1 MIEIFLLEQL
11 DAFARKGSLQQAA
24 AELHLSQPALTR
36 SMKKLES
43 ILGVSLFQRSS
54 SKIALNETGKVA
66 AEYAR
71 RVLDADRE
79 MVERTLAFDRRRRT
93 IILGSCAPLPIQE
106 LLPVLQEHFAGMA
119 ITTEI
124 ADDTQLTEGL
134 KSGLYQLAILHA
146 FPEDATLACQR
157 YLDER
162 LYVTLPGGHPLA
174 TKKEVFFQDLEGI
187 PILTSGNTG
196 FWLDLCRG
204 KLKEANLLIQNSPD
218 AMTELVDASTLPV
231 FNSDRMLER
240 GYGVPGRVSVPIA
253 DSEARTTYYIACRS
267 TERKRYAPI
276 FSAARSAALRE
287 TRRPS

>member
-54 SKIALNETGKVA
+54 SKIVLNETGKVA

-79 MVERTLAFDRRRRT
+79 MVEQTLAFDRRRRT
-93 IILGSCAPLPIQE
+93 IVVGSCAPFPIQE
-106 LLPVLQEHFAGMA
+106 FLPVLQEHFAGMA

-124 ADDTQLTEGL
+124 THDTKLTEGL

-146 FPEDATLACQR
+146 LPEDETLACQR

-162 LYVTLPGGHPLA
+162 LYITLPPEHPLA
-174 TKKEVFFQDLEGI
+174 AKKEVSFRDLDGI
-187 PILTSGNTG
+187 SILTSGNTG
-196 FWLDLCRG
+196 FWLDLCRE
-204 KLKEANLLIQNSPD
+204 KLKESSLLIQNSPEV
-218 AMTELVDASTLPV
+218 MTELQ
-231 FNSDRMLER
+231 
-240 GYGVPGRVSVPIA
+240 
-253 DSEARTTYYIACRS
+253 
-267 TERKRYAPI
+267 RY
-276 FSAARSAALRE
+276 RQNQR
-287 TRRPS
+287 